1 MQVKIVGM
9 RSVPRKPTEA
19 TMIGMK
25 LGHGVL
31 SYLLLLVNLVVNL
44 CFSKNSKNLFSYI
57 VSKNCELK

>member
-31 SYLLLLVNLVVNL
+31 SYLLLLVNLPVNL
-44 CFSKNSKNLFSYI
+44 RFSKNSKNLFS
-57 VSKNCELK
+57 